1 MMDPDQLT
9 RLVNELRRL
18 PAETPWVEF
27 KENNGDPQTIGE
39 LIAALSNAAT
49 LNGKE
54 TAWLVWGIED
64 GSHAI
69 VGTDFV
75 PSSSKKG
82 NQDLESWLV
91 QMLSPRLHIRFHSG
105 EVGGQSIVVLEV
117 PAARG
122 QPTAFSGKELVRVG
136 STNRSLRDVPQMER
150 DLWRSFDVTPFER
163 QLAVADKGGEDV
175 LKLLEYPAYFEL
187 RKLPLPGESSKILLA
202 LADEDF
208 IRRNDAGHW
217 DITNLG
223 AILFA
228 RDLTQFP
235 TVARKAVRLIVY
247 RGKGRM
253 QTEREQEGR
262 KGYAVGFE
270 RLMEY
275 LKALLPRN
283 EVVGTALRQE
293 VAMYPDLALRE
304 LIANAL
310 IHQDFT
316 ITGSGPMVEVFEDRV
331 EITNPGV
338 PLGDIDRLLD
348 QAPRSRNEALAAFM
362 RRIGVC
368 EERGSGVDKVV
379 NETEVYQ
386 LPPPRWETS
395 GGAARAVLFAH
406 KDFRDMDR
414 ADRVHACYLHACLK
428 YVMRE
433 EMTNTS
439 LRERFG
445 FDEKNSSMAS
455 RIIRDALD
463 EGVIKPYDPE
473 QGKRNA
479 RYIPAW
485 A

>member
-1 MMDPDQLT
+1 MDADQLS

-27 KENNGDPQTIGE
+27 KVNNADPLTIGE
-39 LIAALSNAAT
+39 LIAALSNAAAI
-49 LNGKE
+49 NGKE
-54 TAWLVWGIED
+54 TAWVVWGVED
-64 GSHAI
+64 GSHAV
-69 VGTDFV
+69 VGTGFV
-75 PSSSKKG
+75 PSTEKKG
-82 NQDLESWLV
+82 AQDLESWLV
-91 QMLSPRLHIRFHSG
+91 QMLSPRLHIRFHCYEEEG
-105 EVGGQSIVVLEV
+105 RKVVLLEI

-122 QPTAFSGKELVRVG
+122 QPTAFSGREMIRVG

-163 QLAVADKGGEDV
+163 QVAVADTSAEDV
-175 LKLLEYPAYFEL
+175 LKLLDYPSYFEL
-187 RKLPLPGESSKILLA
+187 LDLPLPGDRLKILAA
-202 LADEDF
+202 LAQEDF
-208 IRRNDAGHW
+208 VRKNDASHW

-235 TVARKAVRLIVY
+235 TIARKAVRLIVY

-253 QTEREQEGR
+253 VTEREQEGR
-262 KGYAVGFE
+262 RGYAVGFE
-270 RLMEY
+270 GLMEY

-283 EVVGTALRQE
+283 EIVGSALREE

-316 ITGSGPMVEVFEDRV
+316 ISGSGPMVEVFEDRV

-348 QAPRSRNEALAAFM
+348 QAPRSRNEALAAVM

-379 NETEVYQ
+379 FESEVYQ

-395 GGAARAVLFAH
+395 GGAARAILFAH

-445 FDEKNSSMAS
+445 FAERNSSMAS

-463 EGVIKPYDPE
+463 EGVIKAYDPD